1 MGKRPSEG
9 DAGAAPKR
17 ARPAS
22 WAPPQPTAIAPNAM
36 VPDKLDVEAAINV
49 RKTEIL
55 ALHRAMKQAR
65 EATNTRAWQL
75 LPRHLRRRAA
85 SHNLLRLPSR
95 LRGKAR
101 AELRASNTTP
111 KTRSAMRRRAPERTL
126 IGFTRRR
133 AALTRRA
140 ARYDKRWLETHLW
153 HAKRFRMSQDKQ
165 AQDGGSGTFG
175 FSLAESPHQK
185 SFRRSARYSENT
197 VMLHDASY
205 TAVFRLSARS
215 SRRHPSLA
223 TQRLQ
228 LLLQLAGAA
237 HGWEEVWTSGARMC
251 TTTLMQRPVGQN
263 SRVSNAL
270 FVSPL
275 APIQVLWVVGHGA
288 YRECHVWVHPAG
300 APDLHALLLQA
311 LKLVRIEAQRS
322 TKHRSCV
329 PQRWDIPVDVRVEP
343 LESAPPPALAAGMP
357 HTRRGRVHELGT
369 TELRAVEGYNVF
381 ELSGADAGRILGG
394 VLQPVEPAD
403 HLDGAAQHLFARI
416 TGQKHALSPSQLPPG
431 LVLSLLVHDPR
442 LAFPP
447 QNTPLAQD
455 QREKGTQGGMEDV
468 RMPLSDSRFFSYKRL
483 PAFTKGDMDR
493 RRAQLVP
500 GERLRPTAGDDRI
513 PVVLIASWQDSP
525 LASGYTLLVPRGWG
539 LPFWHSLVFTGARV
553 LGQEQLRQRYLNAGL
568 ASFPHDWVASR
579 AYAVLEHE
587 AAARRVEAWRRK
599 PPAKR
604 VNYDR
609 GEAMCPHP
617 FGGMELWHD
626 ALLNGAHAPCSGP
639 LADVPVTPGAW
650 ARLQEGLQRPA
661 IDPKYTR
668 FVSLW
673 TRRAFSDGV
682 NVHAVPPTLPVLRNS
697 LVRVLLIASRRG
709 AFQSISTVHLPPT
722 MADTRAWRAALDP
735 PTREKEAART
745 ALDTLERAAPAPFVG
760 AVTTGD
766 YALAEGRG
774 RAVASMSLLAWLEL
788 ERREATLVAEA
799 APHRWGLRKRNPVP
813 LAHLVLVR
821 NVQGGVLRAAS
832 AKLLPT

>member
-9 DAGAAPKR
+9 DAGVAPKR
-17 ARPAS
+17 ARPGS
-22 WAPPQPTAIAPNAM
+22 WVPPQPTAIAPNAI
-36 VPDKLDVEAAINV
+36 VPDQLDVEAAINV

-65 EATNTRAWQL
+65 EATNMRAWQL

-126 IGFTRRR
+126 IGFARRR
-133 AALTRRA
+133 ATLTRRA
-140 ARYDKRWLETHLW
+140 ARHEKRWLETHLW

-165 AQDGGSGTFG
+165 AQDGGNGSFG

-197 VMLHDASY
+197 AMLHDASY
-205 TAVFRLSARS
+205 TSVFRLSARS
-215 SRRHPSLA
+215 SHRHPSLA

-237 HGWEEVWTSGARMC
+237 HGWEEHWTKGVRMC
-251 TTTLMQRPVGQN
+251 STVLLQRPVGEN
-263 SRVSNAL
+263 ARASNAL

-275 APIQVLWVVGHGA
+275 APIQVLWVARHGA
-288 YRECHVWVHPAG
+288 YRECHVLVHPAG
-300 APDLHALLLQA
+300 APDVHALLLQA

-322 TKHRSCV
+322 SKHRSCV
-329 PQRWDIPVDVRVEP
+329 PQRWDVPVDVRVTR
-343 LESAPPPALAAGMP
+343 LESAPHPALAAGIP
-357 HTRRGRVHELGT
+357 HTRRGRAHQLGAV
-369 TELRAVEGYNVF
+369 ELRAHEGYNIF

-394 VLQPVEPAD
+394 VLQPVEPAN
-403 HLDGAAQHLFARI
+403 HLDGAAQRLFARI
-416 TGQKHALSPSQLPPG
+416 TGQKQALSPSQLPPG
-431 LVLSLLVHDPR
+431 LVFSLLVHDPR

-447 QNTPLAQD
+447 QNTPLAQE
-455 QREKGTQGGMEDV
+455 QRNPSAQDGLDDV
-468 RMPLSDSRFFSYKRL
+468 TTPLSDTRFFSYKRL
-483 PAFTKGDMDR
+483 PAFSKGAMDR

-500 GERLRPTAGDDRI
+500 GERLRPTAADDRI

-553 LGQEQLRQRYLNAGL
+553 LGQEQLRQRHLNAGL

-579 AYAVLEHE
+579 SYAALERE
-587 AAARRVEAWRRK
+587 AAASRAEVWRRK

-609 GEAMCPHP
+609 GEAVCPHP
-617 FGGMELWHD
+617 FGGVELWHD
-626 ALLNGAHAPCSGP
+626 ALHNGAHAPCSGP
-639 LADVPVTPGAW
+639 LIDVPIIAGAW
-650 ARLQEGLQRPA
+650 ARLQEGVQRPA

-668 FVSLW
+668 YVSLW

-682 NVHAVPPTLPVLRNS
+682 NVNPVPPTLPVLRNS
-697 LVRVLLIASRRG
+697 LVRVLLVASRRG

-722 MADTRAWRAALDP
+722 LADTRAWRAALDP
-735 PTREKEAART
+735 PTREKEAARA
-745 ALDTLERAAPAPFVG
+745 ALDALERTMPAPFVG

-766 YALAEGRG
+766 YALADGRG
-774 RAVASMSLLAWLEL
+774 RAVASMSLLAWMEL
-788 ERREATLVAEA
+788 ERREATLADETT
-799 APHRWGLRKRNPVP
+799 PHHWGLRKRNPVP

-832 AKLLPT
+832 AKLMPT